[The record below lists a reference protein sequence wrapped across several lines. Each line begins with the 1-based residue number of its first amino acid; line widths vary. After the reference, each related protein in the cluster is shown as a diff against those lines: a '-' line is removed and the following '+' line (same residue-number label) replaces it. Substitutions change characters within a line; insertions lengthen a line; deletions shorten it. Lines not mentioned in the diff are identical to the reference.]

1 MNTDV
6 TEVASG
12 MKIETLALCLPSRET
27 PLGDSETLSA
37 NGMPSELYIVVLQKK
52 DLASI
57 AGVPP
62 AQLMDQQL
70 AQTCSSPE
78 AQGEIIALN
87 GCSKISD
94 MSCLA
99 QLEQMQALDVTGCS
113 SMDVSTLASA
123 VKGLK

>member
-1 MNTDV
+1 MKV
-6 TEVASG
+6 EVATG
-12 MKIETLALCLPSRET
+12 LKMETFALYLLSSEK
-27 PLGDSETLSA
+27 PLGA
-37 NGMPSELYIVVLQKK
+37 NEVLAAASGEPSELHLLVLQKVE
-52 DLASI
+52 LAAV
-57 AGVPP
+57 AGVPA
-62 AQLMDQQL
+62 AQLTDEQL
-70 AQTCSSPE
+70 AQACSSPE

-87 GCSKISD
+87 GCSQISD

>member
-1 MNTDV
+1 MKV
-6 TEVASG
+6 EVATG
-12 MKIETLALCLPSRET
+12 LKMETFTLYLQSSKK
-27 PLGDSETLSA
+27 PLGA
-37 NGMPSELYIVVLQKK
+37 NEVLAAASGEPSELHLLVLQKVE
-52 DLASI
+52 LAAVI
-57 AGVPP
+57 GVPA
-62 AQLMDQQL
+62 AQLTDEQL
-70 AQTCSSPE
+70 AQACSSPE

-87 GCSKISD
+87 GCSQISD

>member
-1 MNTDV
+1 MKV
-6 TEVASG
+6 EVATG
-12 MKIETLALCLPSRET
+12 LKMETFTLYLLSSEK
-27 PLGDSETLSA
+27 PLGA
-37 NGMPSELYIVVLQKK
+37 NEALAAASGEPSELHLLVLQKVE
-52 DLASI
+52 LAAV
-57 AGVPP
+57 AGVPA
-62 AQLMDQQL
+62 AQLTDEQL
-70 AQTCSSPE
+70 AQACSSPE

-87 GCSKISD
+87 GCSQISD

>member
-1 MNTDV
+1 MKV
-6 TEVASG
+6 EVATG
-12 MKIETLALCLPSRET
+12 LKMETFTLNLLSSEK
-27 PLGDSETLSA
+27 PLGA
-37 NGMPSELYIVVLQKK
+37 NEVLAAASGKPSELYLVVLQKVE
-52 DLASI
+52 LAAVI
-57 AGVPP
+57 GVPA
-62 AQLMDQQL
+62 AQLTDEQL
-70 AQTCSSPE
+70 AQACSSPE

-87 GCSKISD
+87 GCSQISD

>member
-1 MNTDV
+1 MKV
-6 TEVASG
+6 EVATG
-12 MKIETLALCLPSRET
+12 LKMETFTLYLLSSEK
-27 PLGDSETLSA
+27 PLGA
-37 NGMPSELYIVVLQKK
+37 NEVLAASNEPSELHLLVLQKVE
-52 DLASI
+52 LAAV
-57 AGVPP
+57 AGVPA
-62 AQLMDQQL
+62 AQLTDEQL
-70 AQTCSSPE
+70 AQACSSPE

-87 GCSKISD
+87 GCSQISD